1 LALPEGD
8 VPSVRFANVGGSGS
22 WAYRFPEGVFGPGDP
37 LAVRRLDG
45 PLVFETPYGDSPPFG
60 LYELTDRR
68 SGQRREF
75 LRVWMHGLH
84 PEAVATP
91 DDPYAAT
98 PMRAAEKVFA
108 VLRRAGVRWILV
120 DASVG
125 GINKLLDPWD
135 LVIAH
140 DYFDDMKR
148 VSRLEVGYDLN
159 LRHPY
164 CRHLRRV
171 LYEAAGTHLER
182 YTALAQRVAGRP
194 VYPKIVRR
202 GVYVC
207 PDGPWFETYA
217 QVADYQHRG
226 FDVVGKTVVPEVQL
240 ARSIGA
246 HFASLNPVVN
256 PAEGLVD
263 PDTGAVFPW
272 TTADLLT
279 IYDQYGPAISAIVLE
294 AMARIDPEAPGCPCA
309 AQFREGP
316 VHDYHLH
323 LEA

>member
-1 LALPEGD
+1 MALPESD

-22 WAYRFPEGVFGPGDP
+22 WAYRFPEGVFAPGDP

-45 PLVFETPYGDSPPFG
+45 PLVFETPYGESPPFG
-60 LYELTDRR
+60 LYELTDKRT
-68 SGQRREF
+68 GERREL

-91 DDPYAAT
+91 DDPHAAT

-108 VLRRAGVRWILV
+108 VLRRAGVQWVLV

-140 DYFDDMKR
+140 DYYDDMKR
-148 VSRLEVGYDLN
+148 VPRLEVGYDLN

-171 LYEAAGTHLER
+171 LYEAAGAHLGR

-194 VYPKIVRR
+194 VHPKIVRR

-294 AMARIDPEAPGCPCA
+294 AMARIDPEAPACLCA

-316 VHDYHLH
+316 VHDYHRY